1 MQLILNT
8 VRKIDNDQTKEF
20 AFGNKTSLEEKL
32 AVAFLNPKNMKELKL
47 LKNNNIKIMNEA
59 GSIIVKAFEDEN
71 VPDGSILLPV
81 SIWANQLTKVMN
93 DDLVF
98 KNIIVKV
105 ESTDESITGFEDIIT
120 KIKSD

>member
-20 AFGNKTSLEEKL
+20 AFGDKTSLEEQL
-32 AVAFLNPKNMKELKL
+32 AVAFLNPKNMKQLKL
-47 LKNNNIKIMNEA
+47 LKTNHIKIMNEA

-81 SIWANQLTKVMN
+81 SIWANQLTQVKN
-93 DDLVF
+93 NELAF
-98 KNIIVKV
+98 KNLAVKV
-105 ESTDESITGFEDIIT
+105 DSTDESITRFGDILT